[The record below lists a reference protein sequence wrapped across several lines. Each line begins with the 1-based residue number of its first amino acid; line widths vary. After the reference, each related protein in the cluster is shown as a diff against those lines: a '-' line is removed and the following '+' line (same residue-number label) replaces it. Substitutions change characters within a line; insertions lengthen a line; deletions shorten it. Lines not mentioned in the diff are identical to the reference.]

1 MKHAN
6 KSLAFYLTR
15 SILAGA
21 ILVIGCVL
29 IYTHLYTRAV
39 LLKNIQDQVEALTV
53 SVMQR
58 IEVVERTVV
67 NLSSNMRG
75 TLENQTFNEDE
86 LHYWL
91 KALLNDNPEVYGLSV
106 TYEPFSF
113 NKNREY
119 YGLYYYRNNDVPKCT
134 YLNETYKNYTLE
146 DWYQVPALTGKALW
160 LEPYYGQAGQMVMT
174 SYCQPFYSGDGSDIK
189 GVVIIDVSLE
199 SLSDMVENIRILD
212 SGYGY
217 IISGQGTFI
226 IHPQKRLIMNETL
239 FTLADDLNDPVLK
252 ELGYRMTGG
261 EDGFLYNRSVVSRKM
276 SQISFT
282 PFHSADWSFGTVVPL
297 DELYADINTL
307 NRWILVL
314 VFAGL
319 TALIFILRIISRR
332 ITKPLIVLAGAAEK
346 LGRGELDTSIP
357 VCTLKDEI
365 GVLNQAFR
373 NMQQELKTFIAELK
387 ESTITKE
394 RYESELRIAREIQM
408 SIIPK
413 SFPPFPDRHDMDI
426 YAVIHP
432 AKAVGGDLYDFF
444 FIDEDR
450 LAFTIGDVSGKGVPA
465 SLFMA
470 VTRTL
475 FRAGALPD
483 LPVNKLIEQLNET
496 LCTDNDTSMFVT
508 LFAGIIDLKTGEIMY
523 CNAGHNPPVCLK
535 PDESRKW
542 VSDLHGVPLGV
553 MDGMDY
559 GFSTLTLEPGEKL
572 FLYTDG
578 VTEAENTEQELFHED
593 RLLKILS
600 SMPPESDSE
609 EMILR
614 VYNSIKNFTEEADQS
629 DDITMLCL
637 SFFGK
642 TTASREKDMKK
653 SRQFVFQNELKEL
666 NKLSEKLEMLG
677 EEWDLSPGV
686 IMNLNLALEELV
698 TNTIF
703 YGIKDDNPHVI
714 TVSFKL
720 DEKELSVEIRDDGI
734 PFNPLDIDEP
744 DVDLPAE
751 ERKIGGLGIY
761 LVKKVMDSFEYCRE
775 GHYNVITLKKKT

>member
-1 MKHAN
+1 MKNAN
-6 KSLAFYLTR
+6 KSLSFYLTR
-15 SILAGA
+15 TILTGA
-21 ILVIGCVL
+21 ILVISCVL
-29 IYTHLYTRAV
+29 IYTHLYTRSV
-39 LLKNIQDQVEALTV
+39 LLKNIQDQVEALTT

-58 IEVVERTVV
+58 IEVVEQAVV

-75 TLENQTFNEDE
+75 TLENQNFDE
-86 LHYWL
+86 EELYYWMR
-91 KALLNDNPEVYGLSV
+91 ALLNDNPEIYGLSV
-106 TYEPFSF
+106 CYEPFAF
-113 NKNREY
+113 NQNSEY
-119 YGLYYYRNNDVPKCT
+119 FGLYYYRKNNILDDT
-134 YLNETYKNYTLE
+134 RLDEIYTNYTLE

-160 LEPYYGQAGQMVMT
+160 LEPYFGQAGQTIMT
-174 SYCQPFYSGDGSDIK
+174 SYSQPFYSRDGSEIK
-189 GVVIIDVSLE
+189 GVVIIDVTLE
-199 SLSDMVENIRILD
+199 SLSEMIENIKILD

-239 FTLADDLNDPVLK
+239 FTLSDDLNDPVLK

-261 EDGFLYNRSVVSRKM
+261 EKGYIFNRSVVSRKM

-307 NRWILVL
+307 NRWILLLVL
-314 VFAGL
+314 TGL
-319 TALIFILRIISRR
+319 TALFFIIRTISRR

-346 LGRGELDTSIP
+346 LGQGELDISIP
-357 VCTLKDEI
+357 LCTLKDETGI
-365 GVLNQAFR
+365 LNKSFR
-373 NMQQELKTFIAELK
+373 DMQEELKTFISELR
-387 ESTITKE
+387 ESTAEKE

-413 SFPPFPDRHDMDI
+413 SFPPFPDRHDMEI

-483 LPVNKLIEQLNET
+483 LPVNTLVERLNEA
-496 LCTDNDTSMFVT
+496 LCVDNDTSMFVT
-508 LFAGIIDLKTGEIMY
+508 LFAGIMDLKTGEIKY

-535 PDESRKW
+535 PDESRDW
-542 VSDLHGVPLGV
+542 VSDRHGVPLGV
-553 MDGMDY
+553 MEGMDY
-559 GFSTLTLEPGEKL
+559 GVSTLTLKPGEKL

-578 VTEAENTEQELFHED
+578 VTEAENIGHELFQEE
-593 RLLKILS
+593 RLLKVLS

-609 EMILR
+609 EMILK
-614 VYNSIKNFTEEADQS
+614 VYNAVKNFTEEAEQS

-637 SFFGK
+637 SFFGHLSEIQDK
-642 TTASREKDMKK
+642 TMKK
-653 SRQFVFQNELKEL
+653 NRQFVFQNELKEL

-677 EEWDLSPGV
+677 EEWELSPGV
-686 IMNLNLALEELV
+686 VMNMNLALEELV

-703 YGIKDDNPHVI
+703 YGIKDENPHVI
-714 TVSFKL
+714 TVSFEL
-720 DEKELSVEIRDDGI
+720 DKGVLSVEIRDDGI
-734 PFNPLDIDEP
+734 PFNPLDISEP
-744 DVDLPAE
+744 DLDVPVE

-761 LVKKVMDSFEYCRE
+761 LVKKVMDDFKYCRD
-775 GHYNVITLKKKT
+775 GSYNVITLKKKL